1 MIRVEIDNYQP
12 SQALLERH
20 AAVMDL
26 YWDAFTR
33 KPVEQKITQKTLVK
47 TAGKLAIGDI
57 VDMMPINGEN
67 SLGVITA
74 ITQEGYNVT
83 ITTLCEVSA
92 TVDIGLL
99 CKVEDY
105 S

>member
-1 MIRVEIDNYQP
+1 MIRVEIDNYRP
-12 SQALLERH
+12 TQALLERH

-26 YWDAFTR
+26 YWEAFTR
-33 KPVEQKITQKTLVK
+33 KPVEQKITPKVLVK
-47 TAGKLAIGDI
+47 PAGKLAIGD
-57 VDMMPINGEN
+57 VVEMTPNNGEN
-67 SLGVITA
+67 SLDVITA
-74 ITQEGYNVT
+74 IIQEGYNAT
-83 ITTLCEVSA
+83 ITTLCEVTA